1 MRVIHVTPRYFPNM
15 GGVEVVVQ
23 KICETLVEK
32 GIQTVVYSVDRSDN
46 LAAIQSVNGVLVKRF
61 NPIVSD
67 PLYLPELKFVASLRR
82 ENADII
88 HVHNLHTLPPL
99 IVALCRRGNQK
110 LLLQPHYHRY
120 GQSPFRH
127 SMFELYKKTAYNR
140 IFSRFHAIIAN
151 SDYEKKI
158 LTDDFPKARN
168 VLLVPEGIDV
178 DELRFVKRKPE
189 EPKSILYAG
198 ALVRYKN
205 VDKIIAGFAY
215 LLKKEPGS
223 FRLVIVGD
231 GPERSSLVNLVR
243 SLGIS
248 GFVEWKS
255 KISRQELLRE
265 YSKAS
270 VLAMLSPLESFSRVV
285 YEALFIGVPAV
296 VLDFGALKT
305 LVEAGFAEGITSL
318 SAEDIAS
325 ALLVY
330 SERNWDRLSE
340 NAGVFLDWR
349 SYSERLIGI
358 YRKLCEC

>member
-23 KICETLVEK
+23 KICETLVKKE
-32 GIQTVVYSVDRSDN
+32 IQAVVYSIDRSDD

-67 PLYLPELKFVASLRR
+67 PLYLPEMKFVASLRR

-88 HVHNLHTLPPL
+88 HVHNVHTLPPL
-99 IVALCRRGNQK
+99 IVALFSRGNRK

-127 SMFELYKKTAYNR
+127 SMFELYKKTACSR
-140 IFSRFHAIIAN
+140 IFSRTHGIIVN
-151 SDYEKKI
+151 SEYEKEI
-158 LTDDFPKARN
+158 FAENFPKARN

-178 DELRFVKRKPE
+178 DEFKFVKRKPE
-189 EPKSILYAG
+189 EPKRILYVG
-198 ALVRYKN
+198 ALARYKN
-205 VDKIIAGFAY
+205 VDKIITGFAY
-215 LLKKEPGS
+215 LVKKESGS

-231 GPERSSLVNLVR
+231 GPERGSLVNLVQ

-255 KISRQELLRE
+255 KLCRQELLRE

-270 VLAMLSPLESFSRVV
+270 VFVMFSPLESFSRVV
-285 YEALFIGVPAV
+285 YEALVVGVPAV
-296 VLDFGALKT
+296 VLDFGALKP
-305 LVEAGFAEGITSL
+305 LVASGFAEGVASL
-318 SAEDIAS
+318 SAKDVAHAMLTAS
-325 ALLVY
+325 EKTY
-330 SERNWDRLSE
+330 SRLSE
-340 NAGVFLDWR
+340 DAGVFLDWR
-349 SYSERLIGI
+349 SYSERLVDI
-358 YRKLCEC
+358 YRKLCEG